1 MAPLLIRRLQELC
14 ISTKWFVD
22 CKCIYDVFYFASS
35 LQMKQSVQGNEPGVS
50 TCRIIKLMHACSGQV
65 LRCVYM
71 LYMKFVLVACMLLA
85 VLLSL

>member
-1 MAPLLIRRLQELC
+1 
-14 ISTKWFVD
+14 
-22 CKCIYDVFYFASS
+22 
-35 LQMKQSVQGNEPGVS
+35 MKQSVQGNEPGVS